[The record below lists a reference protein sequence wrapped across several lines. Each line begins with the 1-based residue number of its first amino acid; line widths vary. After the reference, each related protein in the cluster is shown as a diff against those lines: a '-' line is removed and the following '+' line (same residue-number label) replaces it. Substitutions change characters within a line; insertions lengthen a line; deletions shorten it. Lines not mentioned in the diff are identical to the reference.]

1 MRVAVPSKGNE
12 LTVLSLE
19 ILASCRG
26 KLLPDPKYDRLLAVA
41 LAVWYDHEDVQDMA
55 YESRILACRPK
66 QQASDLQVKKHHE
79 DISFVGSFPDAQLE
93 WCESEVDML
102 EGVVKAVQALD
113 PDMIVAFDL
122 MRGSVGY
129 MEERAQALDAPLFLR
144 RLGRCP
150 DQPGTFD
157 NKVNLAVVIKQVFG
171 GTKNALFLVGSHR
184 FACVPLLPAV

>member
-93 WCESEVDML
+93 WCES
-102 EGVVKAVQALD
+102 G
-113 PDMIVAFDL
+113 F
-122 MRGSVGY
+122 
-129 MEERAQALDAPLFLR
+129 
-144 RLGRCP
+144 
-150 DQPGTFD
+150 
-157 NKVNLAVVIKQVFG
+157 
-171 GTKNALFLVGSHR
+171 
-184 FACVPLLPAV
+184 